1 MIARRGARLTG
12 APWGRPSPARTGA
25 HRTHHFVGAPDG
37 GVVRAHVL
45 LGLPGAFLSP
55 LDARLGR
62 DFVRA
67 HVDAR
72 LREPAAA
79 ARESGATGQHAGVR
93 EAVCK
98 GSAAPQRE
106 GERGGGGKPTQRAR
120 GHTRGARHAT
130 PRSAHARTHA
140 LEEVSARREE
150 CGAAH
155 EHAQRLLLE
164 QVADVPA
171 GHLRRRRRQRS
182 CNQHAAAP
190 PRARPKSGGGARRM
204 TAAGQADYVTMRWLS
219 GWRRPVA
226 GLPLRWLLRCPGG
239 LVSSAR
245 CGPAD
250 QHTHTLPSVCCG
262 GMRIGHE
269 AGPLP

>member
-93 EAVCK
+93 EASV
-98 GSAAPQRE
+98 
-106 GERGGGGKPTQRAR
+106 
-120 GHTRGARHAT
+120 
-130 PRSAHARTHA
+130 
-140 LEEVSARREE
+140 
-150 CGAAH
+150 
-155 EHAQRLLLE
+155 
-164 QVADVPA
+164 
-171 GHLRRRRRQRS
+171 HL
-182 CNQHAAAP
+182 P
-190 PRARPKSGGGARRM
+190 
-204 TAAGQADYVTMRWLS
+204 
-219 GWRRPVA
+219 
-226 GLPLRWLLRCPGG
+226 
-239 LVSSAR
+239 
-245 CGPAD
+245 
-250 QHTHTLPSVCCG
+250 
-262 GMRIGHE
+262 
-269 AGPLP
+269 